1 MTAPTSR
8 KLADALREVPG
19 VPAAMIRRAEQ
30 GYYHDFLS
38 PLDHPIIQLVTDLR
52 ALIADPAIE
61 VASRS
66 ALRAMVDQAM
76 TGAFDATSAEADEW
90 MRSPEGQQ
98 TLAELLG
105 KVSRTNGRRRR

>member
-1 MTAPTSR
+1 MIAPTSR
-8 KLADALREVPG
+8 KLADALRAIPG

-52 ALIADPAIE
+52 ALAGDPTIE

-66 ALRAMVDQAM
+66 ALRAMTDQAM
-76 TGAFDATSAEADEW
+76 AGEYDAKQG
-90 MRSPEGQQ
+90 EGH
-98 TLAELLG
+98 ELLG
-105 KVSRTNGRRRR
+105 GVMRQQRV

>member
-1 MTAPTSR
+1 MIAPTSR
-8 KLADALREVPG
+8 KLADALRGIPG

-52 ALIADPAIE
+52 ALYGDPTIE

-66 ALRAMVDQAM
+66 ALRAMTDQAM
-76 TGAFDATSAEADEW
+76 AGEYDATQAEADEW